1 MTRSQL
7 TRSIMTAKPILHYLK
22 WLLLPLGI
30 LHLGIVWLR
39 NRLYDAGIFKTRR
52 LPRPVISVGNIQ
64 MGGSGKT
71 PLALELL
78 EWLQGEGLR
87 VGVLSR
93 GYKRGSRENRILL
106 PGGESGLAAQIGDE
120 PALIF
125 KKLRA
130 GALGVGADRYEVGRE
145 LLRRQEVEVFLLDD
159 GFQHRRL
166 HRELDICLI
175 DVSRWAEHP
184 FLFPFS
190 YLRDAK
196 VSLRRAG
203 AILLTKFEKCPEKAE
218 TLKSRLKKAYPVP
231 VLKTGLIFH
240 TLTRLGDGEPLDP
253 GEIKSQPVAAVCGI
267 ANPEHFFALLERE
280 GFRIAYRKAFPDHHD
295 YTLQEMIGIEKAA
308 AQAGARG
315 VLATEKD
322 AVKLRAHLP
331 KMPELNEKVWVFGV
345 RVRVAEAERLRE
357 LLKSIIQR

>member
-1 MTRSQL
+1 
-7 TRSIMTAKPILHYLK
+7 MTAKPILHYLK
-22 WLLLPLGI
+22 WLLLPPGMF
-30 LHLGIVWLR
+30 HLGMVQLR

-93 GYKRGSRENRILL
+93 GYKRASRENRILL
-106 PGGESGLAAQIGDE
+106 PGGESDAAVRQIGDE

-145 LLRRQEVEVFLLDD
+145 LLRLQEVDVFLLDD

-166 HRELDICLI
+166 HRDLDICLI

-203 AILLTKFEKCPEKAE
+203 AILLAKFEKCPEKAE
-218 TLKSRLKKAYPVP
+218 TLKSRLENAYSAP
-231 VLKTGLIFH
+231 VLKTELIFYA
-240 TLTRLGDGEPLDP
+240 LTRLGDDEPLDP

-267 ANPEHFFALLERE
+267 ANPEHFWGMLERE

-295 YTLQEMIGIEKAA
+295 YSLQEMRDLEKAA

-315 VLATEKD
+315 VLVTEKD
-322 AVKLRAHLP
+322 AVKLRANLP
-331 KMPELNEKVWVFGV
+331 KMPELCEKMWVFGV

>member
-1 MTRSQL
+1 
-7 TRSIMTAKPILHYLK
+7 MTAKPIHHYLK

-39 NRLYDAGIFKTRR
+39 NRLYNAGIFKARR
-52 LPRPVISVGNIQ
+52 LPRQVISVGNIQ

-78 EWLQGEGLR
+78 DWLQEEGLK

-106 PGGESGLAAQIGDE
+106 PGGEAAPGAEQIGDE

-125 KKLRA
+125 QKLRA
-130 GALGVGADRYEVGRE
+130 GGALGVGADRYEVGLE
-145 LLRRQEVEVFLLDD
+145 LLRRQEVDLFLLDD

-166 HRELDICLI
+166 HRDLDICLI

-196 VSLRRAG
+196 ASLRRAG
-203 AILLTKFEKCPEKAE
+203 AILLAKFENCPEKAE
-218 TLKSRLKKAYPVP
+218 TLKSRLEKAYPVP
-231 VLKTGLIFH
+231 VLKTELIFH
-240 TLTRLGDGEPLDP
+240 ALARLADGERLDP
-253 GEIKSQPVAAVCGI
+253 GEIKSQPIAAVCGI
-267 ANPEHFFALLERE
+267 ANPEHFWGMLERE

-295 YTLQEMIGIEKAA
+295 YTFQEVRDLEKAA

-315 VLATEKD
+315 VLVTEKD
-322 AVKLRAHLP
+322 AVKLRAQLP
-331 KMPELNEKVWVFGV
+331 KMPELNEKVWVFGI